1 MSARSVCDIQY
12 DHVAEK
18 KAHADLARFVAL
30 EAFINRSE
38 HGAIENF
45 YSLREA
51 DAVLADVLSVSG
63 VISLELPHLLF

>member
-1 MSARSVCDIQY
+1 MLIS
-12 DHVAEK
+12 
-18 KAHADLARFVAL
+18 RFAVL
-30 EAFINRSE
+30 EAFVSRSE